1 MSIRWSYERRLK
13 ARGAR
18 RSDPRMTP
26 AIVPPAPRDPVRDL
40 IRDLLAEPEAGWSLG
55 TFGAAAAFRRGPDEP
70 ARPLAD
76 GRLGLLTAR
85 GGIALGTRPDLVA
98 VAYET
103 AVPGGWS
110 HAVALCLP
118 ESALPRPR
126 RGAVTALGP
135 DHGALDPGARAD
147 MLFDLGLGLGPV
159 AILAR
164 AGDAEG
170 LARLQARAGAPLPD
184 PEGFVAAADRPD
196 FVFAGPLGRV
206 EVLRRGAVPDGAPGP
221 RAHMVP
227 RVLRLGRRHVATAP
241 IPPGLVP
248 CAHVEPPHPLRD
260 GSGLPRPFRPGTHAA
275 FQALLARWGDPALV
289 ALKRHRLGLGP
300 DPGLAPDRRTR
311 AVARV
316 VAAQIAAGAYPDPQ
330 GSRREVTDS

>member
-1 MSIRWSYERRLK
+1 
-13 ARGAR
+13 
-18 RSDPRMTP
+18 MTP
-26 AIVPPAPRDPVRDL
+26 ATAPVPALCDPIRDPIRDL
-40 IRDLLAEPEAGWSLG
+40 IRGLLAEPVAGWSLG

-76 GRLGLLTAR
+76 GRLGLRTDR
-85 GGIALGTRPDLVA
+85 GGIALDIRPDLVA

-118 ESALPRPR
+118 KAALPRPR
-126 RGAVTALGP
+126 RGAVAALGP
-135 DHGALDPGARAD
+135 DRGALDPDARDDA
-147 MLFDLGLGLGPV
+147 LFDLGLGLGPV

-164 AGDAEG
+164 AGTGRE
-170 LARLQARAGAPLPD
+170 LAGLQALAGAPLPD
-184 PEGFVAAADRPD
+184 PEGFVAGLGRSGAPAL
-196 FVFAGPLGRV
+196 VFAAPLGRV
-206 EVLRRGAVPDGAPGP
+206 EVLRSGPIQGAAQGP
-221 RAHMVP
+221 RAHLVP
-227 RVLRLGRRHVATAP
+227 RVLRLGRTHVATAP

-248 CAHVEPPHPLRD
+248 CAHIEPPHPLRD
-260 GSGLPRPFRPGTHAA
+260 GSGAPCPFRAGPHAA
-275 FQALLARWGDPALV
+275 FQAILARWGDPALV

-316 VAAQIAAGAYPDPQ
+316 AAAQIAAGAYPEPRGPRD
-330 GSRREVTDS
+330 EVTDS